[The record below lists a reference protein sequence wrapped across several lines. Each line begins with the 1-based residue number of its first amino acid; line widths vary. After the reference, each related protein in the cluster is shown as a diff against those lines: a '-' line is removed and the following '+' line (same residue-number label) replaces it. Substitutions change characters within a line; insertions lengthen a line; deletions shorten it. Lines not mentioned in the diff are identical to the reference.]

1 MTIVSSLTQAH
12 QSVPGFEQTFVHSIL
27 FPLSPFIISRI
38 NHDNNENVSS
48 TMEAT
53 TSSPFGG
60 KSSVETSRETGIL
73 VALYAVGLLG
83 IFEIQRRLFI
93 AG

>member
-1 MTIVSSLTQAH
+1 
-12 QSVPGFEQTFVHSIL
+12 
-27 FPLSPFIISRI
+27 
-38 NHDNNENVSS
+38 
-48 TMEAT
+48 MEAT
-53 TSSPFGG
+53 ASSPFGG